1 MSIKKDNDNIQKELS
16 NRADMLTASCME
28 MQGAINQ
35 TLAANVEYIKTAF
48 NLNQNELANYIGCA
62 SSMLT
67 RLKAAENNPSLFPL
81 LYKLSRLFDFTIDEL
96 LFTDL
101 MASGNAKENQDDL
114 PEARRLNLKGL
125 YQIYYYDTSAFKGR
139 EYKETADALK
149 SGLLLCCSDLRNR
162 NHIRCAAIFNMKKEE
177 ADALY
182 KETKLQSGED
192 NRWNYLTSRMGRQIY
207 YGEMENSEK
216 NIYISLRYKGNWDR
230 VQMIFH
236 YPQTN
241 SSQYIGGLGNMV
253 SVSKGR
259 MSSPCVQYVAL
270 SLSSLNVASEEIGMH
285 LLMHYPNFK
294 TYEGTE
300 DVADMVIKLYQK
312 DTGDDIGEAD
322 KRQLLRIHI
331 DEIVNATVEKNLFRS
346 VIVSDRD
353 DDDFYH
359 YLKRVR
365 MG

>member
-1 MSIKKDNDNIQKELS
+1 MAIKKDIGNIHKELE
-16 NRADMLTASCME
+16 NRAEKLTASSME
-28 MQGAINQ
+28 MQEAINR

-48 NLNQNELANYIGCA
+48 QINQIELARYIGCA

-67 RLKAAENNPSLFPL
+67 RLKVSDNNPSLFPL
-81 LYKLSRLFDFTIDEL
+81 LYKLSKLFDYTIDEL

-101 MASGNAKENQDDL
+101 MAVSSLKENQDDL

-125 YQIYYYDTSAFKGR
+125 YQIYYYDTSSFKGR
-139 EYKETADALK
+139 EYKDTADALK

-162 NHIRCAAIFNMKKEE
+162 SHIRCAAIFNMKKDE

-182 KETKLQSGED
+182 KEVKMQSGED
-192 NRWNYLTSRMGRQIY
+192 NTWNYLTSRMGRQIY
-207 YGEMENSEK
+207 YGDLENSEK
-216 NIYISLRYKGNWDR
+216 NIFISLRYKGTWDK

-236 YPQTN
+236 YPQSN
-241 SSQYIGGLGNMV
+241 SSQYIGGLGSMV

-312 DTGDDIGEAD
+312 DTGDEIGEAD
-322 KRQLLRIHI
+322 KKQLLRLHI
-331 DEIVNATVEKNLFRS
+331 DEIVNSMVEKNLFRS